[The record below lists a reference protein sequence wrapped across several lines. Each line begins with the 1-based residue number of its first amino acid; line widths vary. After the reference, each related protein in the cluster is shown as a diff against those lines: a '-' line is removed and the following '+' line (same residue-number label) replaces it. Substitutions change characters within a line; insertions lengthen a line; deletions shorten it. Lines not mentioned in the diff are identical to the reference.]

1 MDELL
6 LTRARKGDSAAF
18 EELVS
23 PWEEMLWKTAHA
35 ETDTDCLGDGV
46 FLLKVMDIVLYE
58 NDEGEYILHRIW
70 KIRGDELLL
79 RTDNGLTPERVHRS
93 QVLGVCKGYYR
104 DASDEYTEIGS
115 REDRRYLRQL
125 HIRYMRKKI
134 KHALQ
139 TIIRT

>member
-1 MDELL
+1 MKATTYRQELESTGKCVAQTVGISMEPL
-6 LTRARKGDSAAF
+6 L
-18 EELVS
+18 
-23 PWEEMLWKTAHA
+23 HA
-35 ETDTDCLGDGV
+35 NMSTVYLERTTEP
-46 FLLKVMDIVLYE
+46 LKVMDIVLYE